1 MEDCGEVNPMKKK
14 ILLIGPTPP
23 PYAGVEIMTACIA
36 GSPLLR
42 ERYHFS
48 FYNTRKPIRNE
59 EKGRFAMKNIFFNL
73 SLLLG
78 LLIRMV
84 KFRPYLIHMPLAQNK
99 LGFFRDS
106 LYVMLAKA
114 IKAKVVLHFHGGNFT
129 DFYRGEPAIYRRYI
143 KGVLSLSS
151 LIIVLGETL
160 KGQFQGIIPEKVRIR
175 SLYNCV
181 EMDGWDRIPRGGRE
195 SVQILFVGKIS
206 AAKGALDLLLAAER
220 LLKIR
225 TDIQFHFVGDVVD
238 RTHNVTNV
246 QGAGRRITDTIER
259 ISRDPMLAG
268 RVHFLGTLVG
278 EKKMQ
283 EYREADIFA
292 FPSLA
297 EGLPL
302 VILEAMAA
310 GLPIITTRV
319 GSLPEFLVDGENCLY
334 VRPRDVDDIVEKLMI
349 LVENKGLREKMGE
362 ENHTKAKQLF
372 QKEVFVKNLIGIYEE
387 L

>member
-1 MEDCGEVNPMKKK
+1 MEDCGRVNPMKKK

-23 PYAGVEIMTACIA
+23 PYAGVEIMTECIA
-36 GSPLLR
+36 KAPLLR
-42 ERYHFS
+42 ERYDFS

-59 EKGRFAMKNIFFNL
+59 DKGRFAIKNIFLNL

-78 LLIRMV
+78 LLIRIV
-84 KFRPYLIHMPLAQNK
+84 DFRPYLIHMPLAQNK

-106 LYVMLAKA
+106 LYVLIAKA
-114 IKAKVVLHFHGGNFT
+114 IKAKVVLHFHGGNFM

-143 KGVLSLSS
+143 GWVLSLPS
-151 LIIVLGETL
+151 LIIVLGDTL
-160 KGQFQGIIPEKVRIR
+160 KGQFQRIVPEKVRIR

-181 EMDGWDRIPRGGRE
+181 EMDVWDRIPRGGRE
-195 SVQILFVGKIS
+195 GVRVLFVGKIS

-220 LLKIR
+220 LLKEKREIR
-225 TDIQFHFVGDVVD
+225 FNFVGDVVD
-238 RTHNVTNV
+238 RTQNVTNV
-246 QGAGRRITDTIER
+246 RGTTRRIKDTIER

-268 RVHFLGTLVG
+268 RVNFLGTLVG
-278 EKKMQ
+278 ERKIQ
-283 EYREADIFA
+283 EYREADIFV

-319 GSLPEFLVDGENCLY
+319 GSLPEFLADGENCLY
-334 VRPRDVDDIVEKLMI
+334 VSPSDVDDIVEKLI
-349 LVENKGLREKMGE
+349 NLVENKGLRENMGE
-362 ENHTKAKQLF
+362 ANRTKAKELF
-372 QKEVFVKNLIGIYEE
+372 EKEVFVENLIRIYEDV
-387 L
+387 